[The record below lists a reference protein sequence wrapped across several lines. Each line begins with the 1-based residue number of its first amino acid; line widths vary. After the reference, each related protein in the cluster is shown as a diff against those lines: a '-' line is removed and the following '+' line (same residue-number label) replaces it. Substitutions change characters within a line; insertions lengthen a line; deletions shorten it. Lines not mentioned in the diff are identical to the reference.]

1 MKLDPFVGKYY
12 STEYVRKEVL
22 KQSDVVYE
30 EMDAQMAEDIQK
42 GIVPDPVHTNE
53 MNAKVLEMSAQPPEP
68 PAPAKASAETDSDK

>member
-30 EMDAQMAEDIQK
+30 EMDIQMAADIQN

-53 MNAKVLEMSAQPPEP
+53 MIANVF
-68 PAPAKASAETDSDK
+68 